1 MSASLFSTA
10 TGMAVA
16 EVARPRAAKKK
27 VENLM
32 TAKSLCDEE
41 TCSYDTG

>member
-1 MSASLFSTA
+1 MSVSLFSAA

-16 EVARPRAAKKK
+16 EVARPRAAKKT

-32 TAKSLCDEE
+32 ATRDFCDKE
-41 TCSYDTG
+41 G

>member
-1 MSASLFSTA
+1 MSASLFSAA

-16 EVARPRAAKKK
+16 EVARPRAAKKN

-32 TAKSLCDEE
+32 TTRDVCDEQV
-41 TCSYDTG
+41 